1 VARLF
6 HLWLALV
13 HFRNVALAILLLGDV
28 MNPSSR
34 ATSAVLLRRYCVG
47 ITGEAIGYIESFVEP
62 GRYLVQRLDWRGQPL
77 DSEIQTVR
85 EIQGMKLF
93 TNLREARAY
102 AGKQVRQAAFIAAG
116 KDANGR

>member
-1 VARLF
+1 
-6 HLWLALV
+6 
-13 HFRNVALAILLLGDV
+13 

-85 EIQGMKLF
+85 EIQGQKLF

-116 KDANGR
+116 KDANGF